1 MGIRLLDRDHK
12 PGQND
17 IYKAIG
23 PDAKKAWDGIQK
35 FLDKYYRIKPET
47 VFYGTNYGWN
57 IRYRKSGKT
66 LCSLFPEKGSF
77 SILII
82 FGKREVEK
90 ATGMLINLGKD
101 IQDIILNTEQLH
113 DGRWMWIRVHKIEE
127 IDDIKKL
134 ILIKKKPNRI
144 S

>member
-1 MGIRLLDRDHK
+1 MGIRLVDRDHK
-12 PGQND
+12 PGKED

-23 PDAKKAWDGIQK
+23 NDAKKAWDGIHK
-35 FLDKYYRIKPET
+35 FLARYYEIEPET
-47 VFYGTNYGWN
+47 VFYGKNYGWN

-77 SILII
+77 SFLIVL
-82 FGKREVEK
+82 GKKEVEK
-90 ATGMLINLGKD
+90 ASGMLIGFSAN

-113 DGRWMWIRVHKIEE
+113 DGRWLWIRVYKIEE

-134 ILIKKKPNRI
+134 ILIKKRPK
-144 S
+144 